1 MTIMD
6 LALPL
11 RPRDARRLIDAIL
24 ATGTVLLSEPHCV
37 EEMEK
42 DHLDMGDALN
52 VLRGGIVREPEWEN
66 GEWRYHVE
74 TPRMT
79 FIIAFESETTLI
91 IVTAWRKKP

>member
-1 MTIMD
+1 MADVT
-6 LALPL
+6 LPL
-11 RPRDARRLIDAIL
+11 KPQQARELIDAIL
-24 ATGTVLLSEPHCV
+24 AAGTVLLSDPHGV

-42 DHLDMGDALN
+42 DDLDMGDALN
-52 VLRGGIVREPEWEN
+52 VLRAGIVRDPEWEN

-79 FIIAFESETTLI
+79 FIIAFESETTLM

>member
-1 MTIMD
+1 VDVT
-6 LALPL
+6 LPL
-11 RPRDARRLIDAIL
+11 RPTNARRLIDAIL
-24 ATGTVLLSEPHCV
+24 LTGTVLLSEPHAV
-37 EEMEK
+37 DEMEK
-42 DHLDMGDALN
+42 DDLDMGDALH
-52 VLRGGIVREPEWEN
+52 VLRAGVVREPEWEN

>member
-1 MTIMD
+1 MADVT
-6 LALPL
+6 LPL
-11 RPRDARRLIDAIL
+11 KPPEARKVIDAIL
-24 ATGTVLLSEPHCV
+24 AVGTVLLSEPHGV

-42 DHLDMGDALN
+42 DDLDMGDALN
-52 VLRGGIVREPEWEN
+52 VLRAGIVRDPEWEN

-79 FIIAFESETTLI
+79 FIIAFESEATLM

>member
-1 MTIMD
+1 MADVM
-6 LALPL
+6 LPL
-11 RPRDARRLIDAIL
+11 KPQQARKLIDAIL
-24 ATGTVLLSEPHCV
+24 AAGTVLLSDPHGV

-42 DHLDMGDALN
+42 DDLDMGDALN
-52 VLRGGIVREPEWEN
+52 VLRAGVVRDPEWEN

-79 FIIAFESETTLI
+79 FIIAFESETTLT